1 MEKCPLPLFCVPKL
15 SVKLLLQLFR
25 LACGEVSLDSPSRF
39 EDTRIAVMNDPS
51 LPFTVSTWAHDAILF
66 LHLLHLELVSIYWQA
81 P

>member
-51 LPFTVSTWAHDAILF
+51 LPFTVRGPMMLF
-66 LHLLHLELVSIYWQA
+66 YSCIFCISNL
-81 P
+81 